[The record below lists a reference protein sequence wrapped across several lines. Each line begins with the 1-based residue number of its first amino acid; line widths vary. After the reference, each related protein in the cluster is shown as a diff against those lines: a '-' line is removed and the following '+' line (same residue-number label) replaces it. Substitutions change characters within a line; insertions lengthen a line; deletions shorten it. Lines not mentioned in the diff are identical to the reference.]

1 MMGAGEMVRAL
12 DRRGFLGAGS
22 SSEDE
27 GGGRARFFLAF
38 TGTGSS
44 SDSEGGAVGCFF
56 GAFGGLGT
64 TLGLFGAPF
73 GLPLFF
79 TTMGSGTTA
88 ALSSVSTMG
97 TSSIIL
103 Y

>member
-44 SDSEGGAVGCFF
+44 SDSEGGAGCFF

>member
-1 MMGAGEMVRAL
+1 MMGAGETVRAL

-38 TGTGSS
+38 TGTGDSE
-44 SDSEGGAVGCFF
+44 SEGGAVGCFF
-56 GAFGGLGT
+56 GRGGLGT

-79 TTMGSGTTA
+79 TTMGSGATT